1 MPHLPC
7 VTCWTANMSPD
18 TVSGSRFSFRLY
30 CGAHSKIGRRL
41 LHHCLTSSR
50 WGACTLPHSALFFF
64 LFAPVIF
71 QIPSCSSQLLQ
82 TREREW
88 KKKKTLLNTSF
99 QCQAS
104 VRRGFQCQSYSE
116 NKKWERKKEG
126 RERRGREEKRRERRR
141 EREGRNING
150 CTELGVLL
158 CRVQLIVLDKN

>member
-41 LHHCLTSSR
+41 LHHCLTSSQ

-71 QIPSCSSQLLQ
+71 QILSCSSQLLQ
-82 TREREW
+82 TRERERE
-88 KKKKTLLNTSF
+88 KKKTSVEHLLSMPGSSS
-99 QCQAS
+99 S
-104 VRRGFQCQSYSE
+104 VVYNVKAIQKIISGR
-116 NKKWERKKEG
+116 G
-126 RERRGREEKRRERRR
+126 RERGEKGEGERERGREER
-141 EREGRNING
+141 EREMAE
-150 CTELGVLL
+150 T
-158 CRVQLIVLDKN
+158 